1 MKTLLLLLLGLTL
14 HANVKQEMFHLYQQ
28 KNFSAVCNRGLQA
41 FSKNMHDEEFLSMYA
56 FSCLYAD
63 YVDRLAVPITI
74 MKHSQEARA
83 NAAYFSVIL
92 MQKKL
97 LFHALIDNYALTN
110 LKLPTTDYILSKV
123 FDLYVKLGKHTPK
136 PYYLFQDP
144 NDTKLSYKLSTQKGD
159 KVIIEEFYNSR
170 SVKRHTYW

>member
-1 MKTLLLLLLGLTL
+1 MKILFLLLLGLSL
-14 HANVKQEMFHLYQQ
+14 HASVKQKMFHLYQQ
-28 KNFSAVCNRGLQA
+28 KNFAAVCNKGLQA

-97 LFHALIDNYALTN
+97 LFHALLDNYDLTN

-123 FDLYVKLGKHTPK
+123 FDLYLKLGQHTPK
-136 PYYLFQDP
+136 KYYILQDP
-144 NDTKLSYKLSTQKGD
+144 DDKKLTYKLSIQKGD
-159 KVIIEEFYNSR
+159 KVIIEEFYNKH